1 MWRNIKLLALF
12 NFFTDFQFHSAI
24 LVIYFAKVTGSYALA
39 MSLFSVAMLSSAIF
53 EVPTGIF
60 SDKIGRKKTLSIGAF
75 CATLAAIFTAI
86 GGSYWM
92 LFIGALCSG
101 LSRSWYSGN
110 NDAFLHDSLS
120 ESGKKENYAHY
131 FGKTSSMFQVALMM
145 GAVIG
150 SILAQ
155 WSFSLIMWLSV
166 IPQLFCLIISFFFRE
181 PHVFSKEQTNIF
193 THIKLSAVHLWKNK
207 TLRLLSIR
215 DILNFGIGESSFQ
228 FSAAFIGSVWPIWAI
243 GFSKMISFGGAA
255 LSYWFSGK
263 TIQKFGAYN
272 ILLCAQIYDRIVGFI
287 AVIRPTIVSPILMGS
302 TSIFHGVTSVANNS
316 LMQKEFTDVQ
326 RATLGSLNSFLG
338 NIFFALFSPI
348 LGLFADKF
356 GPANALLMTQVVYL
370 PVFFITWYLQ
380 KRNKKKYE
388 HIGNRIIMR

>member
-1 MWRNIKLLALF
+1 MWRNIKLLGLF

-120 ESGKKENYAHY
+120 ESGKKENFAHY

-193 THIKLSAVHLWKNK
+193 THIKLSAVHLWRNK
-207 TLRLLSIR
+207 TLRLLSIQ
-215 DILNFGIGESSFQ
+215 DILSYGIGEASFN
-228 FSAAFIGSVWPIWAI
+228 FSAAFINTLWPIWAI
-243 GFSKMISFGGAA
+243 GFAKMISFGGAA
-255 LSYWFSGK
+255 VGFWFSGK
-263 TIQKFGAYN
+263 IIRKIGAYK
-272 ILLCAQIYDRIVGFI
+272 ILLFTQFSNRIVALI
-287 AVIRPTIVSPILMGS
+287 AYVKPTVFSPILTGS
-302 TSIFHGVTSVANNS
+302 LSVLYGVSSVSHTS
-316 LMQKEFTDVQ
+316 LMQKEFTHEQ

-338 NIFFALFSPI
+338 SIFFGLFAPI
-348 LGLFADKF
+348 LGIFADHF
-356 GPANALLMTQVVYL
+356 GPANALVMVQICSL
-370 PVFFITWYLQ
+370 PALFITWRLFKNHPQ
-380 KRNKKKYE
+380 K
-388 HIGNRIIMR
+388 I